1 MRLMAIDYGT
11 KKIGLAFTD
20 PTCSFVSATRTIMFK
35 SEKTIAKEIANLATD
50 EKVSLIILGYP
61 LNEDGSANEMTG
73 KVDVFK
79 KRLEKLTDTEI
90 ILSDE
95 RYTSE
100 EAEKYLHLQGK
111 SIKGNKGR
119 IDAISAALI
128 LDDYLRERE
137 NG

>member
-20 PTCSFVSATRTIMFK
+20 PTCSFVSTTQTITFK
-35 SEKTIAKEIANLATD
+35 SEKAAAKVISELAA
-50 EKVSLIILGYP
+50 ERNVSAIILGYP
-61 LNEDGSANEMTG
+61 LDEDGSTNEMTG
-73 KVDVFK
+73 KVDMFK
-79 KRLEKLTDTEI
+79 KRLEKLLDVEI

-100 EAEKYLHLQGK
+100 EAEKFLHLQGK
-111 SIKGNKGR
+111 SIKGHKGR

-137 NG
+137 SR